1 MRFSKNLYKKAR
13 RHYVARA
20 QEFLF
25 IREGFGKNRR
35 LSTGKW
41 QETTDAY
48 REAASM
54 ARKIVER
61 GNREHGLWK
70 YSVGEK

>member
-25 IREGFGKNRR
+25 IRERV
-35 LSTGKW
+35 KW
-41 QETTDAY
+41 DVNFADYAIAQRKY

-61 GNREHGLWK
+61 GNREHGLFK
-70 YSVGEK
+70 YAVGKK

>member
-1 MRFSKNLYKKAR
+1 MRFTKNLYKKAR

-20 QEFLF
+20 QEFLA
-25 IREGFGKNRR
+25 IRERV
-35 LSTGKW
+35 KW
-41 QETTDAY
+41 DVNFADYATAQRKY

-61 GNREHGLWK
+61 GNRERGLFK
-70 YSVGEK
+70 YAVGEK

>member
-1 MRFSKNLYKKAR
+1 MTFTKNLYKKAR

-20 QEFLF
+20 QEFLA
-25 IREGFGKNRR
+25 IRERVKWDVCFGDYAIAQRK
-35 LSTGKW
+35 
-41 QETTDAY
+41 Y

-61 GNREHGLWK
+61 ANREKGLFK
-70 YSVGEK
+70 YAVGKK